1 MNDFVDGPSGEIE
14 GRRLFRGISMKEQVP
29 MFDPRLYVARFEDD
43 ATDDLRL
50 FHSTQTTCH

>member
-14 GRRLFRGISMKEQVP
+14 ERRLFRGISTKEQVP
-29 MFDPRLYVARFEDD
+29 MFDLRLYVARSEDD
-43 ATDDLRL
+43 VSDDLRL